1 MIKKLKD
8 IIFNNFLL
16 IFCIY
21 YFTIFLDATSLEI
34 DYPVIELISKIIRYA
49 MYLLFFIRL
58 IFVLPYYKED
68 IKEKKWKQKTL
79 LVKITY
85 VILFILVISLI
96 LNFIITKNK
105 RMIFLILV
113 LLSAYKM
120 DYKKIIKA
128 TMNLQIIL
136 TSILVLLSILGIT
149 QNYIVPR
156 GNVSRY
162 SFGFLYTTNLAQM
175 IAFSSI
181 LYLYING
188 SNIKYRELF
197 IIQIMNV
204 FTYFITD
211 SRTEFI
217 MLEFIVLIMFIWKF
231 IQNTNKGNI
240 VKKLQKLYSSIFT
253 KTFILYPI
261 LSFIIVMCYPNGG
274 IWNNVNS
281 ALSNRLKQTYDNI
294 ATYGVQ
300 PFGDNVELL
309 GLGLKEK
316 IKYGNYKS
324 NYIDNEYIQMMFR
337 EGSVF
342 TVCFIL
348 LINILLIVLYKKGK
362 YKEIMLCSIY
372 LLFGLLNPRIV
383 NILYCPILFMFIPEI
398 LNYKKINEKKHEE
411 ILIKK
416 EGTNY
421 GNKISN

>member
-113 LLSAYKM
+113 LLSSYKT
-120 DYKKIIKA
+120 DYKKIIKV

-136 TSILVLLSILGIT
+136 KSILVLLSILGIT

-156 GNVSRY
+156 GNISRY

-300 PFGDNVELL
+300 SFGDNVELL

-348 LINILLIVLYKKGK
+348 LINIDALIAFPSISDEAYDK
-362 YKEIMLCSIY
+362 YKFSSAVVKALY
-372 LLFGLLNPRIV
+372 
-383 NILYCPILFMFIPEI
+383 ILKL
-398 LNYKKINEKKHEE
+398 
-411 ILIKK
+411 
-416 EGTNY
+416 
-421 GNKISN
+421 SS

>member
-8 IIFNNFLL
+8 LIFNNFLL

-58 IFVLPYYKED
+58 IIVLPYYKED
-68 IKEKKWKQKTL
+68 IKEKKWRQKTS

-128 TMNLQIIL
+128 TMILQIIL

-156 GNVSRY
+156 GNVFRY

-324 NYIDNEYIQMMFR
+324 NYIDNEYIQIMFR

>member
-113 LLSAYKM
+113 LLSSYKT
-120 DYKKIIKA
+120 DYKKIIKV

-156 GNVSRY
+156 GNISRY

-300 PFGDNVELL
+300 SFGDN
-309 GLGLKEK
+309 
-316 IKYGNYKS
+316 
-324 NYIDNEYIQMMFR
+324 DRTFR
-337 EGSVF
+337 VG
-342 TVCFIL
+342 
-348 LINILLIVLYKKGK
+348 
-362 YKEIMLCSIY
+362 
-372 LLFGLLNPRIV
+372 
-383 NILYCPILFMFIPEI
+383 
-398 LNYKKINEKKHEE
+398 
-411 ILIKK
+411 IKK
-416 EGTNY
+416 
-421 GNKISN
+421 KK